1 MYWVV
6 AFVVRQVLKVFFRA
20 RFVGALGHH
29 ERLLIIANHQS
40 FLDGITL
47 GAFLPVKPTWLV
59 NTQIARRWYFAIGL
73 RFLPHLVVD
82 TANPLAMKAVVRL
95 VEQGK
100 PVMIFPEGRI
110 TVTGAQMKVY
120 EGPAFV
126 AAKTGADVV
135 MARIDGLA
143 YSKYGRMGS
152 DVPRK
157 WLPRIRVTLMPPR
170 KIAMP
175 DGPTP
180 RVRRRLAA
188 EAMRR
193 LMQEGAV
200 WGRERTTLFEALVDA
215 IELCGR
221 RRQILEDGQ
230 RKWKY
235 GDLLKAGLAL
245 GRIVSKHT
253 AEGERIAVLLPNSG
267 AHVALLFGM
276 FAFRRVPAI
285 LNFTAGAEGM
295 RQACRLARV
304 RLLFTSRAFV
314 QRARLSEAL
323 AKLGVEVRYLE
334 DLRGALTFTDKL
346 WLTLFALR
354 FPKQATASVSPEDPA
369 VVLFTSG
376 SEGAPKAVVLSHD
389 SILANHVQ
397 AKAVLECTAKDKFFT
412 ALPMFH
418 SFGLCTLTL
427 LPILAGCHTYLYPTP
442 LHYRM
447 IPELIYDR
455 DRTVFAATATFLA
468 QYLKAAHPYDFR
480 TVRLLIVGA
489 EKLTEEIRR
498 AACDKL
504 GVRPVEGYGVTEC
517 SPIIAA
523 NSPLA
528 YKAGTVGQLLP
539 GIDHR
544 IEAVEGVENGGV
556 LHVKG
561 PNVMLGYLREN
572 GDIEPPASKYGAGW
586 HRTGDVVSIDAEGFL
601 TIVGRAKRFAKVAGE
616 MISLET
622 VETIARL
629 ASPRHEHAAVAVS
642 AAGRG
647 EIIYLFTDDAQLRRD
662 QLQQAQRACG
672 LPELALPRKI
682 VMLPA
687 IPLLGNGKKDY
698 TALQRTAQEDAAR

>member
-1 MYWVV
+1 MYWIV
-6 AFVVRQVLKVFFRA
+6 AFVVRQVLRVFFRA
-20 RFVGALGHH
+20 RLVGALGHH

-82 TANPLAMKAVVRL
+82 TANPLAIKAIVHL

-110 TVTGAQMKVY
+110 TATGTQMKVY
-120 EGPAFV
+120 EGPALV
-126 AAKTGADVV
+126 AVKTGADVV

-152 DVPRK
+152 EVPKK
-157 WLPRIRVTLMPPR
+157 WFPHIRVTLMPPR
-170 KIAMP
+170 KITVP
-175 DGPTP
+175 DGLTP
-180 RVRRRLAA
+180 RIRRKVAA
-188 EAMRR
+188 EAMRC

-200 WGRERTTLFEALVDA
+200 WGRERTTLFASLLDA
-215 IELCGR
+215 IALCGR
-221 RRQILEDGQ
+221 RREILEDVQ

-235 GDLLKAGLAL
+235 GDLLKASLAL
-245 GRIVSKHT
+245 GRLVSKQT
-253 AEGERIAVLLPNSG
+253 AENERVAVLLPNTG

-276 FAFRRVPAI
+276 FAFRRVPAV

-304 RLLFTSRAFV
+304 RLLVTSRAFLV
-314 QRARLSEAL
+314 RARLSGAVSQ
-323 AKLGVEVRYLE
+323 LGVEIRYLE
-334 DLRGALTFTDKL
+334 DLRDSLTFADKL
-346 WLTLFALR
+346 WLALIALR
-354 FPKQATASVSPEDPA
+354 FPKRAMAGVAPEDPA
-369 VVLFTSG
+369 VILFTSG

-397 AKAVLECTAKDKFFT
+397 AKAVLECTVKDKFFT

-427 LPILAGCHTYLYPTP
+427 LPLLAGCHTYLYPTP

-455 DRTVFAATATFLA
+455 DRTVFAATTTFLA
-468 QYLKAAHPYDFR
+468 HYLRAAHPYDFR

-498 AACDKL
+498 AVCDKL

-539 GIDHR
+539 GMDYR
-544 IEAVEGVENGGV
+544 LEPVEGIENGGV

-561 PNVMLGYLREN
+561 PNVMLGYLSED
-572 GDIEPPASKYGAGW
+572 GSIQPPTSKYGAGW
-586 HRTGDVVSIDAEGFL
+586 YRTGDVVSVDADGFV

-622 VETIARL
+622 VEKIARL
-629 ASPRHEHAAVAVS
+629 ASPRHEHAAVAVT

-647 EIIYLFTDDAQLRRD
+647 EMICLFTDDPDLRRER
-662 QLQQAQRACG
+662 LQQAQRASG

-682 VMLPA
+682 VTLPA
-687 IPLLGNGKKDY
+687 IPLLGNGKKNY
-698 TALQRTAQEDAAR
+698 AALQRMAAEDALR